1 MRSST
6 VETGPPLATTVE
18 VTEDTLSVELADGR
32 TIAAPLAWYPRL
44 THATAEERK
53 NWRLIADGRGIHWP
67 AIDEDISVANL
78 LNGRAS
84 TESQTS
90 FKKWLTS
97 RGKTNRGRK
106 RTGT

>member
-6 VETGPPLATTVE
+6 VEIREALATHVE

-78 LNGRAS
+78 LDGRAS

-90 FKKWLTS
+90 FKKSLTS
-97 RGKTNRGRK
+97 RG
-106 RTGT
+106 